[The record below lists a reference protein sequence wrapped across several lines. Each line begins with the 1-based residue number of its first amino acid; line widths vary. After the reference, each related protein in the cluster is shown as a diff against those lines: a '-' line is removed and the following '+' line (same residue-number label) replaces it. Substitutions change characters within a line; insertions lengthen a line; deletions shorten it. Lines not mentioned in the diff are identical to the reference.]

1 MRISYIILGLLLAV
15 LISSCTTQKYLPK
28 SSNIDENRFGSY
40 ITIYRIEDKM
50 VKGELIAVDSIRLV
64 VLVRTKEIPQSVIVP
79 ISEISSFKIR
89 YARPKNYLWTI
100 PLFTL
105 STVAHGIFLVIT
117 APINLIVT
125 TNVTVSGAF
134 SFTYSDKKMTDDKL
148 KMFARFPQGIPPN
161 IDISSIR

>member
-1 MRISYIILGLLLAV
+1 
-15 LISSCTTQKYLPK
+15 
-28 SSNIDENRFGSY
+28 
-40 ITIYRIEDKM
+40 M